1 MSEAQATKQAHAMRS
16 SWHAVAWL
24 GWALA
29 AAMSV
34 QLAPSPVYIAI
45 IVSICA
51 LAVETHA
58 VDGPFKRAFPAL
70 LALGVIF
77 SLIRVVLAALTT
89 HTGERILFS
98 IPEAT
103 LPQLLGGF
111 TLGGT
116 IETGVILDALV
127 AGFTIIGV
135 MAVFGALNAVISHYE
150 LVQSAPRAF
159 HEAGIAITVAL
170 AFVPSTIE
178 SVHAVREA
186 DRART
191 GGRVV
196 RRARSL
202 RLVVPVLERGLER
215 AVSLAESMD
224 SRGFSHGEPARGER
238 VAGWLGLAGL
248 LALAASF
255 VALIGRSTNSAAI
268 FGICGGAL
276 IIAAVAVASRSNARA
291 RYRRRRITKADALMV
306 ALAWISPAALG
317 VLTIYGN
324 DTLTWSASPLAWP
337 QVGLIPVIA
346 LIPLLAPMVRRPWES
361 VIDSH
366 SNELVTP

>member
-1 MSEAQATKQAHAMRS
+1 MSEAQVLKQAHTVRS

-34 QLAPSPVYIAI
+34 QLAPSPVYVAI
-45 IVSICA
+45 IVAICA

-70 LALGVIF
+70 IALGVTF

-89 HTGERILFS
+89 HIGERVLFS
-98 IPEAT
+98 IPQAT
-103 LPQLLGGF
+103 LPRLLGGF
-111 TLGGT
+111 TVGGT
-116 IETGVILDALV
+116 IEAGVILDALV

-159 HEAGIAITVAL
+159 HEAGVAITVAL

-178 SVHAVREA
+178 SVQAVREA

-202 RLVVPVLERGLER
+202 RLIVPVLERGLER

-224 SRGFSHGEPARGER
+224 SRGFAHGEPARGER

-255 VALIGRSTNSAAI
+255 VALIGRATTSAAI
-268 FGICGGAL
+268 FGLCGGLFIVGA
-276 IIAAVAVASRSNARA
+276 IAIASRATTRA

-306 ALAWISPAALG
+306 ALAWLAPIALG
-317 VLTIYGN
+317 VLTITGN
-324 DTLTWSASPLAWP
+324 DTLTWSASPLTWP
-337 QVGLIPVIA
+337 QVGLLPVIS
-346 LIPLLAPMVRRPWES
+346 LIPLLAPMARRPWDS
-361 VIDSH
+361 IIDSH
-366 SNELVTP
+366 PNELVTP